1 MMYSLAHKY
10 FLNSPITFNSWVFTS
25 SVIFFPSSPQNYF
38 ILVLYSYILCCY
50 NKTPEASKHKK
61 RRSFSLELLMF
72 QGRAVGRIQMFRCI
86 ITMVGVYVKGT
97 DMLTFKKPQR
107 IFKDYAQAF
116 IMSLKNYRGSYEN
129 HLYPFDG
136 LAVSP
141 KC

>member
-1 MMYSLAHKY
+1 MYSLAHKY
-10 FLNSPITFNSWVFTS
+10 FLNSPISFNSRVFTS
-25 SVIFFPSSPQNYF
+25 SVILSSSPQNYF

-50 NKTPEASKHKK
+50 NKTPEASKHKD

-86 ITMVGVYVKGT
+86 ITMVGVYVKGK

-107 IFKDYAQAF
+107 IFKDHAQAF
-116 IMSLKNYRGSYEN
+116 IMSQSLKNYQGAYEN

-136 LAVSP
+136 LAVSS